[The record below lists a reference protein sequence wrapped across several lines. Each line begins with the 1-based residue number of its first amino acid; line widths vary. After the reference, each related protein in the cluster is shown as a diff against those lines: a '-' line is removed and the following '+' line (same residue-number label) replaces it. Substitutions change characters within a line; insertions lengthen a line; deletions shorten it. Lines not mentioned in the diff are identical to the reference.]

1 MFKDYMV
8 VIGCSAGGLT
18 ALKGVIS
25 RLPADFP
32 AAVIV
37 VKHIQ
42 PGSNMLPGLIS
53 RFSKL
58 PVITPRPNQTLES
71 GHIFVAP
78 SDCHITIV
86 DGKIHLDSGPKI
98 NHARPAIDPLF
109 CSAALYNGPAT
120 IGVVLSGMLDDGSTG
135 LAVIKEKNGIA
146 IAQDL
151 SEAEYPDMPKNAIQ
165 NVAMDY
171 CLPVNEIALV
181 LEKLVQKP
189 LEKLPNNTNDILITK
204 ECRLNKVNR
213 RDKAADLRKIAQ
225 PSPYGC
231 PDCGGVLWK
240 IDDSPERYRCRVGH
254 AYGIDSLLNGME
266 ESIEEA
272 LWAALCALEEKE
284 QLAMNIADKAARENS
299 GNTSYFKNKAEQV
312 QRHVKVIK
320 TILNEKIN

>member
-1 MFKDYMV
+1 MFKGYMV
-8 VIGCSAGGLT
+8 VIGCSAGGLN

-25 RLPADFP
+25 NLPADFP

-42 PGSNMLPGLIS
+42 PGSNLLPGLIS
-53 RFSKL
+53 RFSRL
-58 PVITPRPNQTLES
+58 PVITPQPNQPLEA

-78 SDCHITIV
+78 SDYHMTIV
-86 DGKIHLDSGPKI
+86 DGKIHLDAGPKI

-135 LAVIKEKNGIA
+135 LAVIKERDGVA

-151 SEAEYPDMPKNAIQ
+151 SEAEYPDMPENAMKNASI
-165 NVAMDY
+165 DY
-171 CLPVNEIALV
+171 CLPANEIAV
-181 LEKLVQKP
+181 LLGGLVQRP
-189 LEKLPNNTNDILITK
+189 LEKLPNNTNAILITK
-204 ECRLNKVNR
+204 ECKLNKVNPR
-213 RDKAADLRKIAQ
+213 EQATDLRKIAQ

-254 AYGIDSLLNGME
+254 AYGVDSLLNGME

-272 LWAALCALEEKE
+272 LWAALRALEEKE
-284 QLAMNIADKAARENS
+284 QLAMTIADRAARENS

-320 TILNEKIN
+320 KILNEKIN